1 MTSRPPV
8 RLIAASGAVLLPVV
22 LGLLAVSCGPGAT
35 VDATPDARLAQE
47 GQRAGP
53 AKAAAGKPAL
63 TVSAITP
70 QRLDWPQT
78 LSANGNIA
86 AWQEAVIG
94 AEISSLRLTE
104 VLVNVG
110 DTVKKGQL
118 LARVDSRTVEAELA
132 QTRAALAEAQATLA
146 EARANAERARRLQ
159 PQGMISAQQFNQ
171 LVTAEQTAAAR
182 LASAQARV
190 RTDEV
195 RLAQMRVVAHDD
207 GVISARAAT
216 VGSLTQPGQEL
227 FRLIR
232 GGRLE
237 WRAEVTADELGRLSP
252 GTPATLLAPDGKR
265 VQGRVRMLAP
275 TVDPQTRN
283 ALVYV
288 DLPAP
293 AAGGALRAGMFARG
307 EFELGRAAALTLPQS
322 AVLQR
327 EGFSYVFR
335 IEGDKVMQTK
345 ISVGRR
351 DGERIEISGGLEP
364 GTPVVAQGAGFLADG
379 DTVRVVADGGA
390 LPPPVAGRQ
399 P

>member
-1 MTSRPPV
+1 MTSRSPSSV
-8 RLIAASGAVLLPVV
+8 IAATLSRLLGAAALALVV
-22 LGLLAVSCGPGAT
+22 VSCGRGS
-35 VDATPDARLAQE
+35 TPDAKVAPE
-47 GQRAGP
+47 EKAGGS
-53 AKAAAGKPAL
+53 AKAAAAKPAL
-63 TVSAITP
+63 TVSATTP
-70 QRLDWPQT
+70 QRQDWPQT

-94 AEISSLRLTE
+94 AENSSLRLTE

-118 LARVDSRTVEAELA
+118 LARVASETVEAELA
-132 QTRAALAEAQATLA
+132 QSRAAVTEAQATLA
-146 EARANAERARRLQ
+146 EARANADRARLLQ
-159 PQGMISAQQFNQ
+159 PKGVISAQQFNQ

-195 RLAQMRVVAHDD
+195 RLAQMRVVAPDD

-232 GGRLE
+232 GGRIE
-237 WRAEVTADELGRLSP
+237 WRAEVTADELGRLRP
-252 GTPATLLAPDGKR
+252 GTPAVLLAPDGAR
-265 VQGRVRMLAP
+265 VSGKVRMVAP

-288 DLPAP
+288 DLPTP

-307 EFELGRAAALTLPQS
+307 EFELGPATALTLPQS
-322 AVLQR
+322 AVLLR
-327 EGFSYVFR
+327 EGFAYVFR
-335 IEGDKVMQTK
+335 IEGDKVAQTK
-345 ISVGRR
+345 VSVGRR
-351 DGERIEISGGLEP
+351 AGERIEITGGLEP
-364 GTPVVAQGAGFLADG
+364 GASVVAQGAGFLADG
-379 DTVRVVADGGA
+379 DTVRVVAESGGSA
-390 LPPPVAGRQ
+390 PGVAGRQ

>member
-1 MTSRPPV
+1 MTSRSPSSV
-8 RLIAASGAVLLPVV
+8 IAATLSLLLGAAALALVV
-22 LGLLAVSCGPGAT
+22 VSCGRGS
-35 VDATPDARLAQE
+35 TPDVKVAQE
-47 GQRAGP
+47 EKPGGP
-53 AKAAAGKPAL
+53 AKAAAAKPAL
-63 TVSAITP
+63 TVSVTAA

-78 LSANGNIA
+78 LSAHGNIA
-86 AWQEAVIG
+86 AWQETVIG

-118 LARVDSRTVEAELA
+118 LARVDSQTVEAELA
-132 QTRAALAEAQATLA
+132 QSRAAVAEAQATLA
-146 EARANAERARRLQ
+146 EARANAERARLLQ
-159 PQGMISAQQFNQ
+159 PKGMISAQQFNQ

-237 WRAEVTADELGRLSP
+237 WRAEVTAEELGRLRP
-252 GTPATLLAPDGKR
+252 GTPATLLAADGTR
-265 VQGRVRMLAP
+265 VQGKVRMVAP

-288 DLPAP
+288 DLPTP

-307 EFELGRAAALTLPQS
+307 EFELGRSAALTLPQS
-322 AVLQR
+322 AVLLR

-335 IEGDKVMQTK
+335 IEGDKVVQTK
-345 ISVGRR
+345 VSVGRR
-351 DGERIEISGGLEP
+351 AGERIEITGGLEP
-364 GTPVVAQGAGFLADG
+364 GTSVVAQGAGFLADG
-379 DTVRVVADGGA
+379 DTVRVVADGTGA
-390 LPPPVAGRQ
+390 APSVAGRK